1 MKRGSRGSSPS
12 ASRSWLIVTLRTA
25 STTCASGQTASS
37 SASLLTIWRGR
48 STRYSS
54 IRNALADSSTRRSP
68 RQRHWFGRSRRGGRA
83 GLGGIGGPQYGRAA
97 PVESIQEAVGTNH
110 LALLHVLELHWSS
123 IGTPEMALPYP
134 RLISTKGGVPNEN
147 V

>member
-12 ASRSWLIVTLRTA
+12 ASRNWLIATLRTA

-48 STRYSS
+48 SPRNSS
-54 IRNALADSSTRRSP
+54 IRNALADSSTRRVP

-83 GLGGIGGPQYGRAA
+83 EPGGIGGPQYRRAT
-97 PVESIQEAVGTNH
+97 PVESTQEAIGTNH
-110 LALLHVLELHWSS
+110 LGLLHVLELRWSS
-123 IGTPEMALPYP
+123 IGTPEVALPILGSSRP
-134 RLISTKGGVPNEN
+134 KE
-147 V
+147 